1 MRDER
6 TDRGTA
12 ADDGAVTV
20 SFVPTAE
27 DQYRASREIR
37 LGKRFARAAE
47 VAFPVLIGIN
57 LLMVVSDGGWR
68 AAFRGFALVFPL
80 ALVVWALRPWIARWQ
95 IARHRRKNARMAGP
109 HTITIS
115 PAGVRVEALTMTLEH
130 AWSGI
135 VRARET
141 REQFLIYYTADSAYF
156 IPRRALRERDEA
168 PLRSLLA
175 RSLGGRARLQP
186 TNGTAR

>member
-6 TDRGTA
+6 PDRGTA
-12 ADDGAVTV
+12 ADAGAVTV
-20 SFVPTAE
+20 SFVPTTE
-27 DQYRASREIR
+27 DVYRATRDIR
-37 LGKRFARAAE
+37 LGKPFARAAE
-47 VAFPVLIGIN
+47 IAFPFLIGIN

-68 AAFRGFALVFPL
+68 AAFRGYAWVFPL
-80 ALVVWALRPWIARWQ
+80 ALAAWALRPWAARWQ
-95 IARHRRKNARMAGP
+95 IARHRRRNAMLGGP

-115 PAGVRVEALTMTLEH
+115 PAGVRVEAPTMTLEH
-130 AWSGI
+130 PWSGI

-156 IPRRALRERDEA
+156 IPRRALRERYEA

>member
-1 MRDER
+1 MHDER
-6 TDRGTA
+6 TGRGET
-12 ADDGAVTV
+12 DDGAVTV
-20 SFVPTAE
+20 SFVPPAE
-27 DQYRASREIR
+27 DQYRATREIR

-47 VAFPVLIGIN
+47 IAFPVLIGIN
-57 LLMVVSDGGWR
+57 LLMVVADGGWR
-68 AAFRGFALVFPL
+68 AAFRGYAIVFPL
-80 ALVVWALRPWIARWQ
+80 MLVLWALRLWIARWQ

-115 PAGVRVEALTMTLEH
+115 PAGVRVEAPTMTLEH

-141 REQFLIYYTADSAYF
+141 REQFLIYHTADSAYF